1 MSIKT
6 FLLLV
11 FIGGIGLLANIS
23 CATIGHQFP
32 SDAVSH
38 ITIGE
43 TTQDDIRELFGT
55 PWRIGIED
63 GNRTWTYGYYRYKLW
78 GESITRDLII
88 RFSDKN
94 VVISYSFNTN
104 EIDNEMPTY

>member
-1 MSIKT
+1 MTIKT
-6 FLLLV
+6 YLFLI
-11 FIGGIGLLANIS
+11 FTGGIVLFAIIG

-43 TTQDDIRELFGT
+43 TTQDEIREFFGT

-63 GNRTWTYGYYRYKLW
+63 GNRTWIYGYYRYKLF
-78 GESITRDLII
+78 GDSITRDLVI
-88 RFSDKN
+88 RFNDKN

-104 EIDNEMPTY
+104 EIEK